1 MKRNTKQLFPMIL
14 VFTIIAAAYSCRI
27 LAMLDIGGAW
37 MSYIRAALYLLLF
50 SLWGFSLDR
59 RIIQTQ
65 ALHCL
70 RLTAALMLLWLILRT
85 LKYEFVTDLTV
96 ARYIWYLYYLP
107 MLFIPLLGVYIALSL
122 GKSEEFRLTGRIG
135 ALAII
140 PTVLF
145 LLVITNDLHQQ
156 VFAFSSGVPGVPD
169 NYGYSHGIFYFCSM
183 GWMVACMI
191 FSLVLLLKKSR
202 VPCSKKKRLAPFVI
216 GCATVLYGI
225 LYLLGL
231 PAVRRWLGD
240 MNVTFCLLYAAI
252 YESCIRCR
260 MIQSNTGYVEL
271 FEATTLA
278 ACIADRT
285 GNIVFRSR
293 AADEDMVCPKNGLQI
308 IRPDGIRISSAP
320 ISGGYAVWQDN
331 VRPLTELRARL
342 SENKAK
348 IRSNKE
354 KLQEAY
360 LIQKK
365 LNELTEKNR
374 IYNELE
380 AKYGKQISRIGQL
393 LKQCEGAK
401 PAEIQ
406 NLLKRILLLGTYIK
420 RGANLYFLCMEYE
433 LLPQQELRLT
443 VDEAVRVMTACG
455 TECSAAYH
463 TTKPMLSA
471 EVVRLFDLL
480 KIVAETTING
490 LQSLFIS
497 VSDSEMDLSVECAAD
512 LSSLASSNVT
522 VTREDGLW
530 LIRTLIGGVNGA

>member
-1 MKRNTKQLFPMIL
+1 MKRKTKRLLPMIL
-14 VFTIIAAAYSCRI
+14 VFTIITAAYSCRMF
-27 LAMLDIGGAW
+27 AMFDIGGVYIN
-37 MSYIRAALYLLLF
+37 YIRALLYLLLF
-50 SLWGFSLDR
+50 ALWGFSLDR
-59 RIIQTQ
+59 RIIQKQ

-70 RLTAALMLLWLILRT
+70 RLTAALMLVWLILRT

-96 ARYIWYLYYLP
+96 ARYLWYLYYLP

-122 GKSEEFRLTGRIG
+122 GKSEEYRLTGRIG

-140 PTVLF
+140 PAVLF

-156 VFAFSSGVPGVPD
+156 MFAFDSGVPGEPD
-169 NYGYSHGIFYFCSM
+169 NYSYSHGPIYFCCL
-183 GWMVACMI
+183 GWMVACMF
-191 FSLVLLLKKSR
+191 FSLILLLKKSR
-202 VPCSKKKRLAPFVI
+202 IPSSPKKKLTPFVI
-216 GCATVLYGI
+216 GCVTVLYGI

-231 PAVRRWLGD
+231 PAIRRWFGD
-240 MNVTFCLLYAAI
+240 MNVMLCLLYAAI

-278 ACIADRT
+278 ACIADRD
-285 GNIVFRSR
+285 GNIILRSH
-293 AADEDMVCPKNGLQI
+293 AADEDIICPKEGLQI
-308 IRPDGIRISSAP
+308 IRFNGIRISSAP

-331 VRPLTELRARL
+331 VRPLTELRTKL

-348 IRSNKE
+348 IKSNKE

-455 TECSAAYH
+455 TECSVVYH